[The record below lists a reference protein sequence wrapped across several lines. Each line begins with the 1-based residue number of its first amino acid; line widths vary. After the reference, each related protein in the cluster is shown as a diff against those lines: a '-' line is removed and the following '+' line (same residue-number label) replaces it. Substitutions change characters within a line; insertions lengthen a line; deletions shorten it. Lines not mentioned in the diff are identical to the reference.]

1 MRRETRGRGE
11 SGEKGRGRRLAFGV
25 SRSSR
30 DFCIRSGRA
39 ARGRR
44 SPQSPCAMESVC
56 VIIHRGTEGR
66 GGGFLE
72 GEGGGVAGAG
82 DAPRRAP
89 VPVVDRVV
97 RRERSGIVRRAGVVA
112 VMDRDQ
118 KLLATAEVQGE
129 MLESLR
135 ARRRGLRATRRDVSD
150 GGRCRGGTRA
160 RERPAAGRGDEGHA
174 RRAHLQTPKLQGILV
189 KVIHRA
195 RLEGAPP
202 GSARANAAGWHSQV
216 TDGVRVRTTP
226 AEHRCWQASNRAAGI
241 GAKGPTTKYN
251 NPDSDCCPYKRTNHA
266 WIRSLART
274 AG

>member
-1 MRRETRGRGE
+1 M
-11 SGEKGRGRRLAFGV
+11 
-25 SRSSR
+25 
-30 DFCIRSGRA
+30 
-39 ARGRR
+39 
-44 SPQSPCAMESVC
+44 
-56 VIIHRGTEGR
+56 
-66 GGGFLE
+66 
-72 GEGGGVAGAG
+72 GAG

-174 RRAHLQTPKLQGILV
+174 RRAHLQAPKLQGILV

-202 GSARANAAGWHSQV
+202 GSARANAAGWHSKSQTV
-216 TDGVRVRTTP
+216 LRTNTCRTSLL
-226 AEHRCWQASNRAAGI
+226 ASEQAIAPLVSAP
-241 GAKGPTTKYN
+241 KGPQPNKIIPILTVAHTKEQTTRGFEASRE
-251 NPDSDCCPYKRTNHA
+251 PPA
-266 WIRSLART
+266 
-274 AG
+274 